1 MKARFVAGVL
11 LGILGRAAAG
21 AQEDAP
27 LPQRPVGRADR
38 TEAAAGPLGEDE
50 KIVHFLSRFTP
61 GPTEELFRE
70 VRGVGIGR
78 WLEEQLRG
86 DLRESETFA
95 EHLRRFETIGLSSR
109 DIVRRYKVPDDDAR
123 QAIPGKELGAWVLAR
138 AVYSRRHVREV
149 AADFFRNHFSV
160 SLDKDDVKFLATEWE
175 REVIRDL
182 CLGSFGELLEATARH
197 PAMLVY
203 LDNFISRAP
212 PPPAELK
219 TLERQVL
226 RKTGSAEE
234 ARQAVNIARQRGLN
248 ENYARELMEL
258 HTLGV
263 DRYYTQADVVA
274 VAKCLTGWTLD
285 PGKWTFLYR
294 PDLHCLERKTVL
306 GRPVAPKGR
315 NDSEGDVVLE
325 MLKLH
330 PGTAQFVSWKLCR
343 HLVNDEPDPALVK
356 RVAAVF
362 RSARGNLARVF
373 QAIASDPEFY
383 ERRNFRDKYK
393 RPFEFV
399 VSALRATGAR
409 LEHYDGILD
418 ALAKMNEAL
427 YRCPDPTGYYDQ
439 AEAWR
444 DPGAI
449 ATRWVFARDLASG
462 RIPGVKIPDA
472 FYDDLDPARPESWT
486 ATLAGK
492 MLPALRLS
500 PATARKL
507 EELARR
513 HAGAPREAG
522 PRMTAVLLGSPEFQ
536 RQ

>member
-1 MKARFVAGVL
+1 MNVRCASRVALALVVG
-11 LGILGRAAAG
+11 AAAA

-27 LPQRPVGRADR
+27 LPQRPADRVGRTD
-38 TEAAAGPLGEDE
+38 AAPGPLSEDE
-50 KIVHFLSRFTP
+50 KIVHFLSRFTL
-61 GPTEELFRE
+61 GPTAELVGE
-70 VRGVGIGR
+70 VKEVGIGR
-78 WLEEQLRG
+78 WLEDQLRG
-86 DLRESETFA
+86 DLRESDAFV

-109 DIVRRYKVPDDDAR
+109 EIVRRYNVPNDNAR
-123 QAIPGKELGAWVLAR
+123 QAIPGKELAAWVITR
-138 AVYSRRHVREV
+138 AAYSRRHVREV
-149 AADFFRNHFSV
+149 AADFFRNHFSI

-197 PAMLVY
+197 PAMLYY

-212 PPPAELK
+212 PPPGELK

-226 RKTGSAEE
+226 KRTGSIEE

-274 VAKCLTGWTLD
+274 VAKCLTGWTINTE
-285 PGKWTFLYR
+285 KWTFLYR
-294 PDLHCLERKTVL
+294 PDLHCMERKAVL
-306 GRPVAPKGR
+306 GRPVATKGQ

-325 MLKLH
+325 MLKHH
-330 PGTAQFVSWKLCR
+330 PGTAQFLSWKLCR
-343 HLVNDEPDPALVK
+343 YLVNDEPDPALVK

-362 RSARGNLARVF
+362 RSTRGNLAKVF
-373 QAIASDPEFY
+373 QAIATDPEFY

-399 VSALRATGAR
+399 ASALRATGAR
-409 LEHYDGILD
+409 LEGYDGILD
-418 ALAKMNEAL
+418 ALAKMNEPI
-427 YRCPDPTGYYDQ
+427 YRCQDPTGYYDQ

-449 ATRWVFARDLASG
+449 ATRWVFACDLAAG
-462 RIPGVKIPDA
+462 QVAGVRIPDS
-472 FYDDLDPARPESWT
+472 FYHDLDPARPESWP

-492 MLPALRLS
+492 ILPGLRLS
-500 PATARKL
+500 QATARKL

-513 HAGAPREAG
+513 HAGAPRQAG
-522 PRMTAVLLGSPEFQ
+522 TAMVAVLLGSPEFQ